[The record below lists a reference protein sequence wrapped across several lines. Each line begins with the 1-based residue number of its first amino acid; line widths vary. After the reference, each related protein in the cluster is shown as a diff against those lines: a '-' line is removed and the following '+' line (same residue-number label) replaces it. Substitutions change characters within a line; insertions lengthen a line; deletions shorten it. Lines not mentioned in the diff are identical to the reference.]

1 MTDDCDPII
10 VAGDDAVILEEPAD
24 SEDDDSERATLDEFG
39 IVR

>member
-10 VAGDDAVILEEPAD
+10 VAGDDAVILGEPAD
-24 SEDDDSERATLDEFG
+24 DEDDSERATLDEFG

>member
-1 MTDDCDPII
+1 MTDADPII
-10 VAGDDAVILEEPAD
+10 VAGDDAVILDDPKD